1 MKNIKIIL
9 WGLGAMGSG
18 MAKDLLVNKQGIE
31 IVGAIG
37 QNPAKIGKDLGE
49 TLGLAPIGVTI
60 SGNSAEVLEK
70 DADIVLL
77 STASFTEE
85 VFPQIKQIIE
95 AGKNIITIAE
105 EMSAPQAQ
113 QPQLAAQIDELAQ

>member
-1 MKNIKIIL
+1 MKKIQIIL

-70 DADIVLL
+70 DADIVL
-77 STASFTEE
+77 
-85 VFPQIKQIIE
+85 
-95 AGKNIITIAE
+95 
-105 EMSAPQAQ
+105 
-113 QPQLAAQIDELAQ
+113 